1 MRSLLFVGVFAVAS
15 AHAGQFNEKLNIG
28 DTAPMWKDL
37 PGVDGKKH
45 SLVDL
50 KDKKV
55 VVVVFTCNSCPV
67 AVDYEDRIVSFAKK
81 HCGEGSSVALV
92 AINVNTIDLDKL
104 DKMKERAKEKG
115 FTFDYLYDETQA
127 VAKAFGARTTPEWF
141 VLNAERKVVYMGAL
155 DDKNNPKEAKINFV
169 ELGVEAALADKKAEK
184 AETLA
189 RGCGIRFA
197 RPKRTDD

>member
-67 AVDYEDRIVSFAKK
+67 AADYEERVIAAAKK
-81 HCGEGSSVALV
+81 YAEQGVAFV
-92 AINVNTIDLDKL
+92 AINVNRIEDDQLP
-104 DKMKERAKEKG
+104 KMKERAKEKG
-115 FTFDYLYDETQA
+115 YPCLLYTSDAADE
-127 VAKAFGARTTPEWF
+127 
-141 VLNAERKVVYMGAL
+141 
-155 DDKNNPKEAKINFV
+155 
-169 ELGVEAALADKKAEK
+169 
-184 AETLA
+184 
-189 RGCGIRFA
+189 
-197 RPKRTDD
+197 